1 MKQVA
6 GSIKLELAQYREMK
20 AFAQFASDLDPATQR
35 LLARG
40 ERLTELLKQ
49 PQYKPVPVEEQVVAI
64 FAGTKGYLDKIAVR
78 DIGRYESSM
87 LGAMRE
93 RAPDILAGIRQEKA
107 LTDAISGKLKTFL
120 DDFTA
125 SFS

>member
-1 MKQVA
+1 M
-6 GSIKLELAQYREMK
+6 R
-20 AFAQFASDLDPATQR
+20 AFAQFASDLDPATQK

-49 PQYKPVPVEEQVVAI
+49 PQYQPVPVEEQVVAI
-64 FAGTKGYLDKIAVR
+64 FAGTNGYLDKIAVR
-78 DIGRYESSM
+78 DIGRFEKSM

-93 RAPDILAGIRQEKA
+93 RAPDILSGIRTEKQLTEA
-107 LTDAISGKLKTFL
+107 LKGKLKTFL
-120 DDFTA
+120 DTFAA